1 MFFVCTHNCL
11 YVDFP
16 GEQLSIKN
24 DVIRMLANFTW
35 EIQVPRLS
43 VSTKWTP
50 IPSDCCFDSVLQ
62 KLFYTFKHLSAFQA
76 PTFGCKS
83 ILKST
88 TIPGFSI
95 ENVMIYT
102 RPVVP
107 GLTIMRPVNSHTIQ
121 VQNEKNI
128 LIFLHKPVSFE
139 PSLSPPPSISLCR
152 AVKQGSLST
161 RAEMSVQSPTAQRGD
176 SAPASP
182 RGVMSRQAT
191 SCSISVVLRM
201 V

>member
-1 MFFVCTHNCL
+1 M
-11 YVDFP
+11 
-16 GEQLSIKN
+16 
-24 DVIRMLANFTW
+24 
-35 EIQVPRLS
+35 
-43 VSTKWTP
+43 
-50 IPSDCCFDSVLQ
+50 
-62 KLFYTFKHLSAFQA
+62 FKHLAAFQA

-83 ILKST
+83 ILNNST
-88 TIPGFSI
+88 IQGFI
-95 ENVMIYT
+95 AENVVIST

-121 VQNEKNI
+121 VQNEYNI
-128 LIFLHKPVSFE
+128 LVFLHKPASFQ
-139 PSLSPPPSISLCR
+139 PSPSPPPSISLCR

-191 SCSISVVLRM
+191 SCSISVVLKM